1 MLGSKLSNKK
11 GFTLVELLAVI
22 VIMGILMMVAIP
34 SISRVIENSR
44 KDTFVDIAKSYANAA
59 KTLWTADTLTCEG
72 TVASAV
78 DDGDYYILINTTES
92 ARTVLPVLVDQG
104 GKSSWGNRDVNGY
117 VRVHVETVIDGNGDP
132 KRTTTFYVG
141 LSDGTHGLLD
151 DGSMTSDNL
160 KKGNVK
166 MSLSSNDKI
175 KVELTNNTG
184 ALKCSKSNLGTYAC
198 TEVTPVKTITGLC
211 VDDSSYAGVEGTI
224 EINPTNFADDDWA
237 TIAAAVKSG
246 NYEGKYEV
254 GNTKEVD
261 LVDLG
266 KHTVRIANTSTP
278 AECSQ
283 EGFSQTACGFV
294 VEFVD
299 AITTHNM
306 NPSGEYKG
314 TTYSNGWNKD
324 GWPASSMREYLNND
338 IYNAL
343 PAALQS
349 VITET
354 KVVSGHGK
362 EDPNNFTSI
371 DKLYLLDV
379 REVYGTSFISSTNT
393 SKDSERQ
400 LDYYSAQGVT
410 ISNYSGAFKPRNGTN
425 YSWWWLRMAEPSSNY
440 IFCTVTEDGHN
451 GDADAYSAGGVS
463 PAFRIA

>member
-1 MLGSKLSNKK
+1 MKRINKK

-78 DDGDYYILINTTES
+78 DDGDYYILINTKES
-92 ARTVLPVLVDQG
+92 ARAILPVLVDQG

-117 VRVHVETVIDGNGDP
+117 VRVHVETVTDNNGEP

-141 LSDGTHGLLD
+141 LSDGTHGLID
-151 DGSMTSDNL
+151 NGSMTSDNL

-166 MSLSSNDKI
+166 MDLSSDDKKKI
-175 KVELTNNTG
+175 ELTLDNGN
-184 ALKCSKSNLGTYAC
+184 LNCSKTNLGTYTC
-198 TEVTPVKTITGLC
+198 TEVTPVKSITGLC
-211 VDDSSYAGVEGTI
+211 VDDSSYAGNNGTVDV
-224 EINPTNFADDDWA
+224 NPVSFANDDWA
-237 TIAAAVKSG
+237 TIAAAAKSG
-246 NYEGKYEV
+246 NYEGKYNV
-254 GNTKEVD
+254 GDTKEVD
-261 LVDLG
+261 LGSLG

-278 AECSQ
+278 AECNQ

-294 VEFVD
+294 LEFAD
-299 AITTHNM
+299 IITTHVM
-306 NPSGEYKG
+306 NSTNTNAG
-314 TTYSNGWNKD
+314 
-324 GWPASSMREYLNND
+324 GWPASSMRSYLSTD

-343 PAALQS
+343 PADLQS
-349 VITET
+349 AIIET

-362 EDPNNFTSI
+362 DDTDNFIST
-371 DKLYLLDV
+371 DKLYLLDA
-379 REVYGTSFISSTNT
+379 REVYGASFTDSYNT

-410 ISNYSGAFKPRNGTN
+410 TSNYSGAIKQLNGSN
-425 YSWWWLRMAEPSSNY
+425 KWWWLRAARFNY
-440 IFCTVTEDGHN
+440 DYFFYTVNSG
-451 GDADAYSAGGVS
+451 GDWGSYDANYTTGGVS

>member
-1 MLGSKLSNKK
+1 MKGINKK

-92 ARTVLPVLVDQG
+92 ARTMLPVLVDQG

-117 VRVHVETVIDGNGDP
+117 VRVHVETVTDNNGEP
-132 KRTTTFYVG
+132 KRTTTFYVS
-141 LSDGTHGLLD
+141 LSDGTHGLID
-151 DGSMTSDNL
+151 NGSMTSDNL

-166 MSLSSNDKI
+166 MDLSSDDKK
-175 KVELTNNTG
+175 KVELTLDNGN
-184 ALKCSKSNLGTYAC
+184 LNCSKTNLGTYTC
-198 TEVTPVKTITGLC
+198 TDVAPVKSITGLC
-211 VDDSSYAGVEGTI
+211 VDDSSYAGNNGTVDV
-224 EINPTNFADDDWA
+224 NSVSFADDDWA
-237 TIAAAVKSG
+237 TIAAVAKSG
-246 NYEGKYEV
+246 NYEEKYNV
-254 GNTKEVD
+254 GDTKEID
-261 LVDLG
+261 LGSLG
-266 KHTVRIANTSTP
+266 KHTVRVANTSTP

-294 VEFVD
+294 LEFAD
-299 AITTHNM
+299 IITTHNM
-306 NPSGEYKG
+306 NSTSTNVG
-314 TTYSNGWNKD
+314 
-324 GWPASSMREYLNND
+324 GWPASSMRSYLSKD

-343 PAALQS
+343 PADLQGA
-349 VITET
+349 IIDT
-354 KVVSGHGK
+354 KVVSGHGS
-362 EDPNNFTSI
+362 DDSANFAST
-371 DKLYLLDV
+371 DKLYLLDA
-379 REVYGTSFISSTNT
+379 REVYGTSFTSSYNT

-410 ISNYSGAFKPRNGTN
+410 TSNYSGAIKQLNGSNT
-425 YSWWWLRMAEPSSNY
+425 YWWLRAASS
-440 IFCTVTEDGHN
+440 
-451 GDADAYSAGGVS
+451 DANSRFYYVDTLGNWPYTNARATYGVS

>member
-1 MLGSKLSNKK
+1 MKRINKK

-59 KTLWTADTLTCEG
+59 KTLWTADTLICEG

-117 VRVHVETVIDGNGDP
+117 VRVHVETVTDNNGEP

-141 LSDGTHGLLD
+141 LSDGTHGLID
-151 DGSMTSDNL
+151 EGSMTSDSL

-166 MSLSSNDKI
+166 MDLSSDDKK
-175 KVELTNNTG
+175 KVELTLDDGNLN
-184 ALKCSKSNLGTYAC
+184 CSKTNLGTYMC
-198 TEVTPVKTITGLC
+198 TEVTPVKPITGLC
-211 VDDSSYAGVEGTI
+211 VDDSSYAGNNGTVDV
-224 EINPTNFADDDWA
+224 NPVSFADDDWA
-237 TIAAAVKSG
+237 TISAVAKSG
-246 NYEGKYEV
+246 NYEGKYNV
-254 GNTKEVD
+254 GDTKEVD
-261 LVDLG
+261 LGSLG

-294 VEFVD
+294 VEFAD
-299 AITTHNM
+299 IITGHVM
-306 NPSGEYKG
+306 NSTSTNVG
-314 TTYSNGWNKD
+314 
-324 GWPASSMREYLNND
+324 GWPATEMRTYINSD

-343 PAALQS
+343 PADLQS
-349 VITET
+349 TIMDT

-362 EDPNNFTSI
+362 NDSANFTST
-371 DKLYLLDV
+371 DKLYLLSTA
-379 REVYGTSFISSTNT
+379 EVCAQGTSNTINSDTGRDST
-393 SKDSERQ
+393 RQ
-400 LDYYSAQGVT
+400 LDYYTGVT
-410 ISNYSGAFKPRNGTN
+410 TNSYSKAIKQLNGSNSY
-425 YSWWWLRMAEPSSNY
+425 WWLRAANSIYNYYFYYVYIYGGWYSSYASNTY
-440 IFCTVTEDGHN
+440 
-451 GDADAYSAGGVS
+451 GVS

>member
-1 MLGSKLSNKK
+1 MKRINKK

-44 KDTFVDIAKSYANAA
+44 KDTFVDIAKSYANAT

-78 DDGDYYILINTTES
+78 DDGDYYILINTKES
-92 ARTVLPVLVDQG
+92 ARAILPVLVDQG

-117 VRVHVETVIDGNGDP
+117 VRVHVETVTNNNGEP

-141 LSDGTHGLLD
+141 LSDGTHGLID
-151 DGSMTSDNL
+151 NGSMTSDNL

-166 MSLSSNDKI
+166 MSLSSDDKKKI
-175 KVELTNNTG
+175 ELTLDNGN
-184 ALKCSKSNLGTYAC
+184 LNCSKTNLGTYTC
-198 TEVTPVKTITGLC
+198 TEVTPVKSITGLC
-211 VDDSSYAGVEGTI
+211 VDDSSYAGNNGTVDV
-224 EINPTNFADDDWA
+224 NPVSFANDDWA
-237 TIAAAVKSG
+237 TIAAAAKSG
-246 NYEGKYEV
+246 NYKGKYNV
-254 GNTKEVD
+254 GDTKEVD
-261 LVDLG
+261 LGSLG

-294 VEFVD
+294 LEFAD
-299 AITTHNM
+299 IITTHVM
-306 NPSGEYKG
+306 NSTATNVG
-314 TTYSNGWNKD
+314 
-324 GWPASSMREYLNND
+324 GWPASSMRSYLSTD

-343 PAALQS
+343 PADLQS
-349 VITET
+349 AIIET

-362 EDPNNFTSI
+362 DDSANFTST
-371 DKLYLLDV
+371 DKLYLLDA
-379 REVYGTSFISSTNT
+379 REVYGASFTDSYNT

-410 ISNYSGAFKPRNGTN
+410 SGNYSGAIKQLNGSN
-425 YSWWWLRMAEPSSNY
+425 SFWWLRAASSNNNY
-440 IFCTVTEDGHN
+440 NFYNVNHT
-451 GDADAYSAGGVS
+451 GDWSSNNAFITLGVS

>member
-1 MLGSKLSNKK
+1 MKKINKK

-78 DDGDYYILINTTES
+78 DDGDYYILINTKES
-92 ARTVLPVLVDQG
+92 ARAILPVLVDQG

-117 VRVHVETVIDGNGDP
+117 VRVHVETVTDNNGEP

-141 LSDGTHGLLD
+141 LSDGTHGLID
-151 DGSMTSDNL
+151 NGSMTSDNL

-166 MSLSSNDKI
+166 MSLSSDDKKKI
-175 KVELTNNTG
+175 ELTLDNGN
-184 ALKCSKSNLGTYAC
+184 LNCSKTNLGTYTC
-198 TEVTPVKTITGLC
+198 TEVTPVKSITGLC
-211 VDDSSYAGVEGTI
+211 VDDSSYAGNNGTVDV
-224 EINPTNFADDDWA
+224 NPVSFVDDDWA
-237 TIAAAVKSG
+237 TIAAVAKSG
-246 NYEGKYEV
+246 NYGGKYNV

-261 LVDLG
+261 LGSLG
-266 KHTVRIANTSTP
+266 KHTVRIANTLTP

-294 VEFVD
+294 LEFAD
-299 AITTHNM
+299 IITTHNM
-306 NPSGEYKG
+306 NPKGEYKG
-314 TTYSNGWNKD
+314 TTYEWGWNKD
-324 GWPASSMREYLNND
+324 GWPASSMRSYLSTD

-343 PAALQS
+343 PADLQS
-349 VITET
+349 AIIDT

-362 EDPNNFTSI
+362 DDTDNFIST
-371 DKLYLLDV
+371 DKLYLLEPK
-379 REVYGTSFISSTNT
+379 EVYGNNGGTAYSAT
-393 SKDSERQ
+393 RQ
-400 LDYYSAQGVT
+400 LDYYLAQGVT
-410 ISNYSGAFKPRNGTN
+410 ASNYSGAIKQRNGSN
-425 YSWWWLRMAEPSSNY
+425 EWWWLRAAVSNSNHSFY
-440 IFCTVTEDGHN
+440 GVSYDGGWGGN
-451 GDADAYSAGGVS
+451 LAYSANGVS

>member
-1 MLGSKLSNKK
+1 MLGSKLSSKK

-92 ARTVLPVLVDQG
+92 ARTMLPVLVDQG

-117 VRVHVETVIDGNGDP
+117 VRVHVETVTDNNGEP

-141 LSDGTHGLLD
+141 LSDGTHGLID
-151 DGSMTSDNL
+151 EGSMTSDSL

-166 MSLSSNDKI
+166 MDLSSDDKK
-175 KVELTNNTG
+175 KVELTLDDGNLN
-184 ALKCSKSNLGTYAC
+184 CSKTNLGTYMC
-198 TEVTPVKTITGLC
+198 TEVTPVKPITGLC
-211 VDDSSYAGVEGTI
+211 VDDSSYAGNNGTVDV
-224 EINPTNFADDDWA
+224 NPVSFADDDWA
-237 TIAAAVKSG
+237 TISAVAKSG
-246 NYEGKYEV
+246 NYEGKYNV
-254 GNTKEVD
+254 GDTKEVD
-261 LVDLG
+261 LGSLG
-266 KHTVRIANTSTP
+266 KHTVRVVNTSTP

-294 VEFVD
+294 LEFAD
-299 AITTHNM
+299 IITKHNM
-306 NPSGEYKG
+306 NSTSTNVG
-314 TTYSNGWNKD
+314 
-324 GWPASSMREYLNND
+324 GWPVSSMRTYLNSD

-343 PAALQS
+343 PADLQS
-349 VITET
+349 IIMDM

-362 EDPNNFTSI
+362 NDSANFTST
-371 DKLYLLDV
+371 DKLYLLSTA
-379 REVYGTSFISSTNT
+379 EVWAQGTSNTINNDTGRDST
-393 SKDSERQ
+393 RQ
-400 LDYYSAQGVT
+400 LDYYTGVT
-410 ISNYSGAFKPRNGTN
+410 TNSYSKAIKQLNGSNTY
-425 YSWWWLRMAEPSSNY
+425 WWLRAAPSTNCNAFFYVGNGGDWYGSNANY
-440 IFCTVTEDGHN
+440 T
-451 GDADAYSAGGVS
+451 YGVS

>member
-1 MLGSKLSNKK
+1 MKRINKK

-78 DDGDYYILINTTES
+78 DDGDYYILINTKES
-92 ARTVLPVLVDQG
+92 ARAILPVLVDQG

-117 VRVHVETVIDGNGDP
+117 VRVHVETVTDNNGEP

-141 LSDGTHGLLD
+141 LSDGTHGLID
-151 DGSMTSDNL
+151 NGSMTSDNL

-166 MSLSSNDKI
+166 MDLSSDDKKKI
-175 KVELTNNTG
+175 ELTLDNGN
-184 ALKCSKSNLGTYAC
+184 LNCSKTNLGTYTC
-198 TEVTPVKTITGLC
+198 TEVTPVKSITGLC
-211 VDDSSYAGVEGTI
+211 VDDSSYAGNNGTVDV
-224 EINPTNFADDDWA
+224 NSVSFADDDWA
-237 TIAAAVKSG
+237 TIAAVAKSG
-246 NYEGKYEV
+246 NYEEKYNV
-254 GNTKEVD
+254 GDTKEID
-261 LVDLG
+261 LGSLG

-294 VEFVD
+294 LEFAD
-299 AITTHNM
+299 IITEHNM

-314 TTYSNGWNKD
+314 TTYKYGWNKD
-324 GWPASSMREYLNND
+324 GWPASSMRSYLSTD

-343 PAALQS
+343 PTDLQG
-349 VITET
+349 VIVNT

-362 EDPNNFTSI
+362 DDTDNFIST
-371 DKLYLLDV
+371 DKLYLLDS
-379 REVYGTSFISSTNT
+379 REVYGASFTSTFST

-410 ISNYSGAFKPRNGTN
+410 ASNYSGAIKQLNGSN
-425 YSWWWLRMAEPSSNY
+425 ADWWLRAAHSYYTTDFYAVDSYGGWNY
-440 IFCTVTEDGHN
+440 F
-451 GDADAYSAGGVS
+451 ADAKCVNGVS
-463 PAFRIA
+463 PAFHIA

>member
-1 MLGSKLSNKK
+1 MKRINKK

-92 ARTVLPVLVDQG
+92 ARTTLPVLVDQG

-117 VRVHVETVIDGNGDP
+117 ARVHVETVTDNNGEP
-132 KRTTTFYVG
+132 KRTTTFYVS
-141 LSDGTHGLLD
+141 LSDGTHGLID

-166 MSLSSNDKI
+166 MDLSSGDKKKI
-175 KVELTNNTG
+175 ELTLDNGN
-184 ALKCSKSNLGTYAC
+184 LNCSKTNLGTYTC
-198 TEVTPVKTITGLC
+198 TEVTPVKSITGLC
-211 VDDSSYAGVEGTI
+211 VDDSSYAGNNGTVDV
-224 EINPTNFADDDWA
+224 NPVSFANDDWA
-237 TIAAAVKSG
+237 TIAAAAKSG
-246 NYEGKYEV
+246 NYEGKYNV
-254 GNTKEVD
+254 GDTKEVD
-261 LVDLG
+261 LGSLG

-294 VEFVD
+294 LEFAD
-299 AITTHNM
+299 IITRHNM
-306 NPSGEYKG
+306 NSPSTNVG
-314 TTYSNGWNKD
+314 
-324 GWPASSMREYLNND
+324 GWPASSMRSYLSTD

-343 PAALQS
+343 PADLQS
-349 VITET
+349 AIIDT
-354 KVVSGHGK
+354 KVVSGHGYS
-362 EDPNNFTSI
+362 DSANFTST
-371 DKLYLLDV
+371 DKLYLLEP
-379 REVYGTSFISSTNT
+379 REVYGINRETVYSAT
-393 SKDSERQ
+393 RQ
-400 LDYYSAQGVT
+400 LDYYLAQGVT
-410 ISNYSGAFKPRNGTN
+410 IFDDYSGVIKQINGSN
-425 YSWWWLRMAEPSSNY
+425 SNWWLRVATFNTNNCFHNVNY
-440 IFCTVTEDGHN
+440 IGRLIEN
-451 GDADAYSAGGVS
+451 EAAGFTYGVS

>member
-1 MLGSKLSNKK
+1 MKRINKK

-78 DDGDYYILINTTES
+78 DDGDYYILINTKES
-92 ARTVLPVLVDQG
+92 ARAILPVLVDQG

-117 VRVHVETVIDGNGDP
+117 VRVHVETVTNNNGEP

-141 LSDGTHGLLD
+141 LSDGTHGLID
-151 DGSMTSDNL
+151 NGSMTSDNL

-166 MSLSSNDKI
+166 MDLSSDDKKKI
-175 KVELTNNTG
+175 ELTLDNGN
-184 ALKCSKSNLGTYAC
+184 LNCSKTNLGTYMC
-198 TEVTPVKTITGLC
+198 TEVTLVKSITGLC
-211 VDDSSYAGVEGTI
+211 VDDSSYAGNNGIIDT
-224 EINPTNFADDDWA
+224 NPVSFADDDWI
-237 TIAAAVKSG
+237 TISEAIKKG
-246 NYEGKYEV
+246 NYSGKYNV
-254 GNTKEVD
+254 GDTKEVD
-261 LVDLG
+261 LGSLG

-278 AECSQ
+278 AECNQ

-294 VEFVD
+294 VEFAD
-299 AITTHNM
+299 IITKHRM
-306 NPSGEYKG
+306 NPRGEYKG
-314 TTYSNGWNKD
+314 TRYEYGWNND
-324 GWPASSMREYLNND
+324 GWPASSMRSYLSTD

-343 PAALQS
+343 PADLQS
-349 VITET
+349 AIIET

-362 EDPNNFTSI
+362 DDSANFTST
-371 DKLYLLDV
+371 DKLYLLDA
-379 REVYGTSFISSTNT
+379 REVYGASFTDSYNT

-410 ISNYSGAFKPRNGTN
+410 SGNYSGAIKQLNGSN
-425 YSWWWLRMAEPSSNY
+425 SFWWLRAASSNNNY
-440 IFCTVTEDGHN
+440 NFYNVNHT
-451 GDADAYSAGGVS
+451 GDWSSNNAFITLGVS